1 LTVRIQR
8 AAERR
13 STPWKN
19 GGGLTFEVAS
29 FPEGSTLDTLH
40 WRISLAEIRLAGAFS
55 VFPGIDRKLALLD
68 GRLSLYISGR
78 DIIELSPGS
87 EVVAFPGDI
96 PTSAQPLSPQV
107 TDFNVMTR
115 RGQFTSRVVRRAV
128 ATSETL
134 DIAESDVTVV
144 IALACLGVDVAGNR
158 IELLPRDALLMSGE
172 DASSIELH
180 ATESNADYFLVEILA
195 MRQTEAGRQTPRP

>member
-1 LTVRIQR
+1 VRIQR

-29 FPEGSTLDTLH
+29 FPEGSTLDTLD
-40 WRISLAEIRLAGAFS
+40 WRISLAEVRLAGPFS
-55 VFPGIDRKLALLD
+55 LFPGIDRKLALLE

-78 DIIELSPGS
+78 EVIELSPGS
-87 EVVAFPGDI
+87 KVVAFPGDI

-115 RGQFTSRVVRRAV
+115 RSRFTSRVVRRAV

-134 DIAESDVTVV
+134 DIAGSDVTAV
-144 IALACLGVDVAGNR
+144 IALGCLGVDVAGNR
-158 IELLPRDALLMSGE
+158 IELLPRDALLLSWE

-180 ATESNADYFLVEILA
+180 ATESNADCFLVEILGMKSSA
-195 MRQTEAGRQTPRP
+195 ATRGSVG

>member
-1 LTVRIQR
+1 VRIQR

-29 FPEGSTLDTLH
+29 FPEGSTLDTLD
-40 WRISLAEIRLAGAFS
+40 WRISLAEVRLAGAFS
-55 VFPGIDRKLALLD
+55 LFPGIDRKLALLD
-68 GRLSLYISGR
+68 GRLSLCISGR
-78 DIIELSPGS
+78 NVIELSPGS
-87 EVVAFPGDI
+87 GVLAFPGDI

-115 RGQFTSRVVRRAV
+115 RGRFTSRVLRRAV

-134 DIAESDVTVV
+134 NIAGSDVTVV
-144 IALACLGVDVAGNR
+144 IALGCLGVDVAGNR
-158 IELLPRDALLMSGE
+158 IELLPRDALLLSWG
-172 DASSIELH
+172 DASSVELH

-195 MRQTEAGRQTPRP
+195 MKSSAATRGSVG